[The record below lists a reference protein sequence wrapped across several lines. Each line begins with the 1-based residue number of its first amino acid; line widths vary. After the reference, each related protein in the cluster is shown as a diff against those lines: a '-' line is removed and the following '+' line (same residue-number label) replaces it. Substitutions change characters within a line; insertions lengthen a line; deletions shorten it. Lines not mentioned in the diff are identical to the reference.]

1 MSLTYEAA
9 QNEILALFKAKWDLG
24 SPSQGVLVVWPDED
38 EAVARAD
45 ATPYV
50 VVELEHVAGRQ
61 GSLAGATGDIR
72 WERRGLVRVCIYT
85 LAGRGLLQ
93 NTRLGMVAVDAFE
106 GKTTP
111 GGVWFR
117 NVRYSEAPGRDGKW
131 QQGNVVAEFTYD
143 QFK

>member
-9 QNEILALFKAKWDLG
+9 QDEIMTRFKTKWDAG
-24 SPSQGVLVVWPDED
+24 SPSAGVFVVWPDQDAAPPEGASY
-38 EAVARAD
+38 AVF
-45 ATPYV
+45 
-50 VVELEHVAGRQ
+50 EIEHTLGRQ
-61 GSLAGATGDIR
+61 GSLSDPVGVIR

-85 LAGRGLLQ
+85 MAGRGLLL